1 MANSNTISGLY
12 GSTDTIV
19 VNGIRMPM
27 SEYRKRIK
35 AKKNVNTKKVKKE
48 LTDINLLPNEIKY
61 MMRNVRLLK
70 SLSAYYNNGYRQ
82 WGRIAKLVI
91 SQKEISSPFVKFN
104 AKQAEIERTINEIKE
119 ISKHNEKA
127 VYAFVRKLSYQ
138 LDDIKEIMVELCKGV
153 GYSGIISRF
162 IDHECINGE
171 GRRLGLRTL
180 MSRSYKAVVELEKI
194 IRRCQNISDNG
205 IDALDY
211 QNEVYNGLINT
222 WSKKN

>member
-91 SQKEISSPFVKFN
+91 SQKEISSQFVKFN

-138 LDDIKEIMVELCKGV
+138 LDDIKEIMVELSKAV
-153 GYSGIISRF
+153 GYSGVISRF

>member
-82 WGRIAKLVI
+82 WGRIAKFVI
-91 SQKEISSPFVKFN
+91 SQKEISSQFVKFN

-138 LDDIKEIMVELCKGV
+138 LDDIKEIMVELTKAV
-153 GYSGIISRF
+153 GYSGVISRV

>member
-1 MANSNTISGLY
+1 MANTNTISGLY

-82 WGRIAKLVI
+82 WGRIVI
-91 SQKEISSPFVKFN
+91 SQKEISSQFVKFN

-138 LDDIKEIMVELCKGV
+138 LDDIKEIMTALCKAV
-153 GYSGIISRF
+153 GYSGVISRF

>member
-91 SQKEISSPFVKFN
+91 SQKEISSQFVKFN
-104 AKQAEIERTINEIKE
+104 AKQTEIERTINEIKE

-138 LDDIKEIMVELCKGV
+138 LDDIKEIMVELSKAV
-153 GYSGIISRF
+153 GYSGVISRF

>member
-12 GSTDTIV
+12 DSTDTIV
-19 VNGIRMPM
+19 VNGIRIPM

-48 LTDINLLPNEIKY
+48 LTDINILPNEIKY

-91 SQKEISSPFVKFN
+91 SQKEISSQFVKFN

-138 LDDIKEIMVELCKGV
+138 LDDIKEIMVELTKAV
-153 GYSGIISRF
+153 GYSGVISRF

>member
-91 SQKEISSPFVKFN
+91 SQKEISSQFVKFN

-138 LDDIKEIMVELCKGV
+138 LDDIKEIMVELTKAV
-153 GYSGIISRF
+153 GYSGVISRF

>member
-1 MANSNTISGLY
+1 MANSYTSSSLY
-12 GSTDTIV
+12 GSTDTII
-19 VNGIRMPM
+19 VNGIKMSM
-27 SEYRKRIK
+27 SEYRKQIK
-35 AKKNVNTKKVKKE
+35 AKKNIKTKKVKKE

-82 WGRIAKLVI
+82 WGRIAKLI
-91 SQKEISSPFVKFN
+91 INQKEISSPFVKFN
-104 AKQAEIERTINEIKE
+104 AKQTEIEHTINEIKE

-153 GYSGIISRF
+153 GSSGVISQF
-162 IDHECINGE
+162 INHECINGE
-171 GRRLGLRTL
+171 GRRLGLRIL
-180 MSRSYKAVVELEKI
+180 MSRSYKAAVELEKI
-194 IRRCQNISDNG
+194 IRRCQNISDKG

-211 QNEVYNGLINT
+211 QNETYNGLIST

>member
-19 VNGIRMPM
+19 VNGIRIPM

-91 SQKEISSPFVKFN
+91 SQKEISSQFVKFN

-138 LDDIKEIMVELCKGV
+138 LDDIKEIMVELSKAV
-153 GYSGIISRF
+153 GYSGVISRF

>member
-1 MANSNTISGLY
+1 MANTNTISGLY

-91 SQKEISSPFVKFN
+91 SQKEISSQFVKFN

-138 LDDIKEIMVELCKGV
+138 LDDIKEIMVELSKAV
-153 GYSGIISRF
+153 GYSGVISRF

>member
-12 GSTDTIV
+12 DSTDTIV
-19 VNGIRMPM
+19 VNGIRIPM

-91 SQKEISSPFVKFN
+91 SQKEISSQFVKFN

-138 LDDIKEIMVELCKGV
+138 LDDIKEIMVELTKAV
-153 GYSGIISRF
+153 GYSGVISRF

>member
-91 SQKEISSPFVKFN
+91 SQKEISSQFVKFN
-104 AKQAEIERTINEIKE
+104 AKQTEIERTINEIKE

-138 LDDIKEIMVELCKGV
+138 LDDIKEIMTALCKAV
-153 GYSGIISRF
+153 GYSGVISRF

>member
-82 WGRIAKLVI
+82 WGRIAKFVI
-91 SQKEISSPFVKFN
+91 SQKEISSQFVKFN
-104 AKQAEIERTINEIKE
+104 AKQAEIERTINEIKD

-138 LDDIKEIMVELCKGV
+138 LDDIKEIMVELTKAV
-153 GYSGIISRF
+153 GYSGVISRF